1 MPTYPIILPS
11 SPSFTSIRWNAHSA
25 VAVSTSKFSGK
36 EVVYAHAGQYWEV
49 EFDLPPLNA
58 SQSAQFAG
66 AFLSLNGREG
76 TFYVYPSERQ
86 PQSPITGTKLIRS
99 VSDYEV
105 TFESLSGTGSFTVGD
120 WVTLGGTGGLYRV
133 TAVTSSTV
141 IELWPKPRGI
151 TTSEP
156 PATTGSI
163 IYYSNPRGKFRLYD
177 SFSWDMD
184 LARNYG
190 ISIAAREVI

>member
-1 MPTYPIILPS
+1 MPTYPIELPS
-11 SPSFTSIRWNAHSA
+11 TTSFTSIRWNAHSA

-36 EVVYAHAGQYWEV
+36 EVVYAHSGQYWEV

-58 SQSAQFAG
+58 SQSAQFSG
-66 AFLSLNGREG
+66 SFLSLNGREG

-99 VSDYEV
+99 VSDYEI
-105 TFESLSGTGSFTVGD
+105 TFESISGSGSFTVGD
-120 WVTLGGTGGLYRV
+120 WVTIEGGLYRV
-133 TAVTSSTV
+133 TVVTSATV
-141 IELWPKPRGI
+141 IEVWPKPRGV

-156 PATTGSI
+156 PEETGSI
-163 IYYSNPRGKFRLYD
+163 IYYSNPRGVFRLYD
-177 SFSWDMD
+177 SFSWDMN

-190 ISIAAREVI
+190 ISVAAREVI